1 MNNRYVFKIVT
12 AFVVGVILFALIGVG
27 VFCINKDYEFKQSQL
42 PWTECN
48 SIKIIRPGEE
58 ETYSTNINF
67 RQEYYYDGGNRVWAR
82 TRNTRNGSIMFLG
95 VFDVDDV
102 EIYPPLIVE
111 EAEENQNMGT

>member
-1 MNNRYVFKIVT
+1 MSNRYVFKI
-12 AFVVGVILFALIGVG
+12 AISFVVGVLLFALIGIG
-27 VFCINKDYEFKQSQL
+27 VFCINKDCEIRKSQL
-42 PWTECN
+42 PWKECK
-48 SIKIIRPGEE
+48 SIKVIRLDGEE
-58 ETYSTNINF
+58 THSTNIDF